1 LVIAAVAAALA
12 AAALF
17 AGGSALQQRAAGA
30 ASSDGSGVRLVAR
43 LAHRPAWVIGLLL
56 SAGAFSMHAVAL
68 RHGNLAL
75 VQPVIVSGVVFAVM
89 VRAGLDRRLP
99 SRREI
104 IWSVVTWAGLALFIA
119 VMPPMPDSPP
129 EPRNAALFVISV
141 IIGVGLIVVLAR
153 RSDDNRL
160 RGVLLAAAGGAMFGL
175 VAGLLKLF
183 LTQTSNGWL
192 HAFTHWSPWAMLAVG
207 ACAIL
212 LNQRAY
218 QVVRLSVSA
227 PVLNVVQVIVAI
239 GFGLIVFRE
248 RLSEGPGTLM
258 AEILGLL
265 VVIVG
270 VQQLASYQQRG
281 SRPTRGAEP
290 ADETAKARR

>member
-1 LVIAAVAAALA
+1 
-12 AAALF
+12 
-17 AGGSALQQRAAGA
+17 
-30 ASSDGSGVRLVAR
+30 
-43 LAHRPAWVIGLLL
+43 
-56 SAGAFSMHAVAL
+56 
-68 RHGNLAL
+68 
-75 VQPVIVSGVVFAVM
+75 
-89 VRAGLDRRLP
+89 
-99 SRREI
+99 
-104 IWSVVTWAGLALFIA
+104 
-119 VMPPMPDSPP
+119 
-129 EPRNAALFVISV
+129 
-141 IIGVGLIVVLAR
+141 
-153 RSDDNRL
+153 
-160 RGVLLAAAGGAMFGL
+160 MFGL

-218 QVVRLSVSA
+218 QMVRLSVSA

-248 RLSEGPGTLM
+248 RLSESPGILM

-270 VQQLASYQQRG
+270 VQQLAGYQQRG
-281 SRPTRGAEP
+281 SRLTRGAEP